1 MWEYPCTLHPREP
14 NLRIQTSLL
23 APSSYRRSLRLVSRA
38 KGRGARSE
46 EREERDVFTGYWD
59 FPNETYPEQESIVK
73 GYPEHNVQPSKPS
86 FHSTVKHHK
95 CARRKCE
102 GIVAMATNEVLR
114 LGLPQCAKIQTSSF
128 HILSNIKV
136 MLLSLLEL
144 SRQSK
149 LIIRHCI
156 YYILQTLI
164 FLTPQPH
171 RGLLVWTPNPL
182 TSLLTYLLI
191 SIRVNPYKM

>member
-1 MWEYPCTLHPREP
+1 MPLE
-14 NLRIQTSLL
+14 IVVSLTYKPIDFL
-23 APSSYRRSLRLVSRA
+23 FT
-38 KGRGARSE
+38 SE

-59 FPNETYPEQESIVK
+59 FPNETYREQESIVK
-73 GYPEHNVQPSKPS
+73 GYPEHNVQPSKPN

-144 SRQSK
+144 HDKASS
-149 LIIRHCI
+149 LLGTVSII
-156 YYILQTLI
+156 YYR
-164 FLTPQPH
+164 H
-171 RGLLVWTPNPL
+171 
-182 TSLLTYLLI
+182 
-191 SIRVNPYKM
+191 

>member
-1 MWEYPCTLHPREP
+1 MRSFQSKTKIALLVFNVRVPKHPP
-14 NLRIQTSLL
+14 SPGTQPSNSDVS
-23 APSSYRRSLRLVSRA
+23 PSSQQLQTFPTSRLSRE
-38 KGRGARSE
+38 GTRSE

-102 GIVAMATNEVLR
+102 GIVAMARNEVLR

-144 SRQSK
+144 PR
-149 LIIRHCI
+149 
-156 YYILQTLI
+156 
-164 FLTPQPH
+164 
-171 RGLLVWTPNPL
+171 
-182 TSLLTYLLI
+182 
-191 SIRVNPYKM
+191 